1 MELAFDRTVALTE
14 VGTTRELRIDS
25 HFHLLSAKVSPL
37 VHGVRKGCFINR
49 PTFATVENGKNIP
62 RQAYDITLDDPEF
75 LYVSVGSLSQFA
87 IQLDAAVP
95 LKSPKVFVYDFSL
108 SESAFKRTEV
118 LLTRS
123 GTPGIAWADRNNGN
137 DPKIIPSGFVIR
149 IDCDKS
155 GFDPVYL
162 AAILDH
168 PAWRVWSS
176 GLAAGKRQRNISQ
189 EHLAQIRI
197 PLLTKALQD
206 RIAAQHDQCLRTIT
220 EILQEEVNLRTVA
233 DEVLASCGIEVAK
246 LSLADLTFDKVSL
259 AQCAR
264 SSTLRIDARFH
275 RSDLQ
280 STLINLQGR
289 DCVSLESLLL
299 EDLCKNSQPTILPV
313 EEEGCD
319 GRVVATGSIQA
330 GQVVFELTKFTTD
343 EDIENAG
350 RCRIAVY
357 DVLVTMDGEGSIGK
371 AAVFEDDY
379 PAVPDSHVGILRF
392 SSADIAFAVSCFL
405 NSSLGQAQFLSST
418 TGATGQT
425 QISRADLLGI
435 QIPRSVLTNASGLA
449 LGYRNKLRVYE
460 SPIKRTRRTMCKAA
474 SVNTATLLSSDA
486 FDIHASRW
494 LTTMQDEEKLLRLLS
509 ILVPAMF

>member
-1 MELAFDRTVALTE
+1 MTSPYQNLHSSALK
-14 VGTTRELRIDS
+14 
-25 HFHLLSAKVSPL
+25 F
-37 VHGVRKGCFINR
+37 
-49 PTFATVENGKNIP
+49 
-62 RQAYDITLDDPEF
+62 
-75 LYVSVGSLSQFA
+75 
-87 IQLDAAVP
+87 
-95 LKSPKVFVYDFSL
+95 FSL
-108 SESAFKRTEV
+108 GLELLESRGQIETMVTARRSY
-118 LLTRS
+118 LLE
-123 GTPGIAWADRNNGN
+123 
-137 DPKIIPSGFVIR
+137 FVIR

-162 AAILDH
+162 AAIPDH

-206 RIAAQHDQCLRTIT
+206 RIAARHDQCLRTIT

-233 DEVLASCGIEVAK
+233 DEVLVSCGIEVAK

-259 AQCAR
+259 AQCTR
-264 SSTLRIDARFH
+264 SPTLRIDARFH

-280 STLINLQGR
+280 STLINLRGR

-330 GQVVFELTKFTTD
+330 GQVVFELSKFTTD

-350 RCRIAVY
+350 RCRIAVN

-392 SSADIAFAVSCFL
+392 SSADISFAVSCFL

-425 QISRADLLGI
+425 QISRADLLGHTDSKI
-435 QIPRSVLTNASGLA
+435 S
-449 LGYRNKLRVYE
+449 
-460 SPIKRTRRTMCKAA
+460 
-474 SVNTATLLSSDA
+474 
-486 FDIHASRW
+486 FD
-494 LTTMQDEEKLLRLLS
+494 
-509 ILVPAMF
+509 